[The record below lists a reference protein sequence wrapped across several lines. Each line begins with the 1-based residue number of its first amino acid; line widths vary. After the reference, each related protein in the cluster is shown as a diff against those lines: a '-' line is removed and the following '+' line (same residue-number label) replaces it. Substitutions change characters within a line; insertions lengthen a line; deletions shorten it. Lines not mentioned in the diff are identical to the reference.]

1 MVVFPFFFFGA
12 FVGIAGS
19 LIPRT
24 PSLLGGL
31 GSRRSP
37 WTPSQT
43 RSLQELGSA
52 PAHVRSPG
60 WRGGAL
66 ATAEH
71 TFSWELGHVSGP
83 ETHKVLEGE
92 TARVTSS
99 CKRSTRKAG
108 PRAQMGGVDESQTR
122 SGTAIVGG
130 CGLSTHWIWAPILP
144 CVAKGQE
151 NDVRVTC

>member
-1 MVVFPFFFFGA
+1 MVVLPFFFGA
-12 FVGIAGS
+12 FVGIAS
-19 LIPRT
+19 WLFPRT
-24 PSLLGGL
+24 LSLLRGL

-52 PAHVRSPG
+52 SAHIRSAG

-66 ATAEH
+66 ATSEH

-99 CKRSTRKAG
+99 CKRSTRKAE
-108 PRAQMGGVDESQTR
+108 PWAQMGGADKRQTR
-122 SGTAIVGG
+122 SGTATMGG
-130 CGLSTHWIWAPILP
+130 CGLSTRWIWVPILP
-144 CVAKGQE
+144 CVVKGQE
-151 NDVRVTC
+151 NDVPVTR